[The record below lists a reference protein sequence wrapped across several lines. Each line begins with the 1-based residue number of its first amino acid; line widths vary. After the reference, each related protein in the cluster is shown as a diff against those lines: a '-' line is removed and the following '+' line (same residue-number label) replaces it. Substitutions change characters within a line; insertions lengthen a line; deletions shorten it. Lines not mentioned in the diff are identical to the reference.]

1 MSTSILRTVIDMAS
15 TRKKTTKDG
24 KVFYEIRVRPE
35 RGKEL
40 SRRWYVP
47 DGWSKKAID
56 RELAK
61 VAAEFERQ
69 VKAGEVLTRAEQRER
84 ERLAKLEEEKHL
96 TLSQF
101 SERVFMADIGVRC
114 SENTRSTYQSYL
126 DKRILP
132 ALGAYKLRD
141 ITPAMVSAL
150 LLSMQKEG
158 LSQSTCVKV
167 YTILLGLFKMAYM
180 QDHTDRNIMDKV
192 QRPKPRKDEVKK
204 EVSAYT
210 APELKVLLDCL
221 EREPLKWQALVW
233 LLCDTGIRRGEC
245 CGIQW
250 GDIDFTGG
258 KLTIRRT
265 LNYTKDKG
273 VYIDTTKNSRIRTI
287 DLSGRVL
294 SLLKAWRQEQAAR
307 CISLWVF
314 NRDETP
320 EDPMHPQSP
329 TGYLAKFSKRYNIPD
344 LHPHK
349 LRHSFASVAIT
360 HGADV
365 ASVSEKLGHADKAVT
380 LRMYTHADEQ
390 SIKRAGD
397 IFREAVENG

>member
-1 MSTSILRTVIDMAS
+1 
-15 TRKKTTKDG
+15 
-24 KVFYEIRVRPE
+24 
-35 RGKEL
+35 
-40 SRRWYVP
+40 
-47 DGWSKKAID
+47 
-56 RELAK
+56 
-61 VAAEFERQ
+61 
-69 VKAGEVLTRAEQRER
+69 VLTRAEKQER

-96 TLSQF
+96 TLQQF
-101 SERVFMADIGVRC
+101 SERVFMADIQVRC

-132 ALGAYKLRD
+132 ALGGYKLRD

-167 YTILLGLFKMAYM
+167 YTILLGLFKTAYL
-180 QDHTDRNIMDKV
+180 QDHVDKNIMDKV
-192 QRPKPRKDEVKK
+192 QRPKPRKDEIKK
-204 EVSAYT
+204 QIEAYT
-210 APELKVLLDCL
+210 AEELKVILDCL
-221 EREPLKWQALVW
+221 EMEPLKWQALIY
-233 LLCDTGIRRGEC
+233 LLCDTGMRRGEC
-245 CGIQW
+245 CGLQW
-250 GDIDFTGG
+250 SDIDFTSG

-273 VYIDTTKNSRIRTI
+273 VYVDTTKNSRIRTI
-287 DLSGRVL
+287 DLSADVL
-294 SLLKAWRQEQAAR
+294 SLLKAWRADQADK

-314 NRDETP
+314 NQDETP

-329 TGYLAKFSKRYNIPD
+329 TGYLAKFAKRYDIPD